1 MMVAAARAP
10 WQNPRILSTLTLV
23 FLAGAAS
30 GALWMQLGLHDKLHR
45 TSVSAAVSAA
55 ASPRDAVLQKFRT
68 ELGLSTAQTE
78 KIGKVLEDYTQYYQS
93 LQDQLDD
100 VRATG
105 KTQILEVLDPA
116 QRGKFEEMMNEL
128 APQLQGAPKP

>member
-1 MMVAAARAP
+1 MTVAQARAP
-10 WQNPRILSTLTLV
+10 WQNPRILSTLMLV

-30 GALWMQLGLHDKLHR
+30 GALWMQLGLHDKLHHV
-45 TSVSAAVSAA
+45 SVSTT
-55 ASPRDAVLQKFRT
+55 SPRDAVLQKFKSQ
-68 ELGLSTAQTE
+68 LDLSPAQSD
-78 KIGKVLEDYTQYYQS
+78 KIAKVLEDYTQYYQS

-105 KTQILEVLDPA
+105 KTQILQILDPK

-128 APQLQGAPKP
+128 APQLQGAPQK

>member
-10 WQNPRILSTLTLV
+10 WQNPRILSTLMLV

-30 GALWMQLGLHDKLHR
+30 GALWMQLGLHDKLHHV
-45 TSVSAAVSAA
+45 SVSAA
-55 ASPRDAVLQKFRT
+55 SPRAQVLQKFKS
-68 ELGLSTAQTE
+68 ELGLSPAQSD
-78 KIGKVLEDYTQYYQS
+78 KIAKVLEDYTQYYQS

-105 KTQILEVLDPA
+105 KTQILQILDPQ

-128 APQLQGAPKP
+128 APQLQGAPQ

>member
-10 WQNPRILSTLTLV
+10 WQNPRILSTLMLV

-30 GALWMQLGLHDKLHR
+30 GALWMQLGLHDKLHHV
-45 TSVSAAVSAA
+45 SVSAA
-55 ASPRDAVLQKFRT
+55 SPREQVLQKLKS
-68 ELGLSTAQTE
+68 ELGLSPAQSD
-78 KIGKVLEDYTQYYQS
+78 KIAKVLEDYTQYYQS

-105 KTQILEVLDPA
+105 KTQILQILDPA

-128 APQLQGAPKP
+128 APQLQGAPQ

>member
-30 GALWMQLGLHDKLHR
+30 GALWMQLGLHDKLHH
-45 TSVSAAVSAA
+45 TSVSAS

-128 APQLQGAPKP
+128 APQLQGAPQR

>member
-1 MMVAAARAP
+1 MMVATVRAP
-10 WQNPRILSTLTLV
+10 WQNPRILSTLMLV

-45 TSVSAAVSAA
+45 NSVSAAS
-55 ASPRDAVLQKFRT
+55 SRDAVLQKFRT
-68 ELGLSTAQTE
+68 ELGLSSTQTD

-105 KTQILEVLDPA
+105 KTQILEVLSPE

-128 APQLQGAPKP
+128 APQLQGAPAK

>member
-1 MMVAAARAP
+1 
-10 WQNPRILSTLTLV
+10 
-23 FLAGAAS
+23 
-30 GALWMQLGLHDKLHR
+30 MQLGLHDKLHR
-45 TSVSAAVSAA
+45 TSVAA

-68 ELGLSTAQTE
+68 QLSLSPVQTD
-78 KIGKVLEDYTQYYQS
+78 KIAKVLEDYTQYYQS

-105 KTQILEVLDPA
+105 KTQILEILDPE

-128 APQLQGAPKP
+128 APQLQGAP